1 MKPVIYLFAFFSAIV
16 FSGCE
21 PAAVGDKPAVTTNP
35 AAQVLW
41 TEVIL
46 GGNVTNASS
55 EFAIERG
62 VYWGTGSTPQS
73 GGQKLS
79 DQGGSGVFT
88 LSLIGLNAKTTYYF
102 QAYATNDNGTGYGEV
117 LSFTTGGVDGTITDP
132 RNGSSYPYTRIGT
145 QTWTTRNLD
154 YLPSVTPSTV
164 ESLTEPQ
171 YYVYDYEGTDLAAA
185 KLSEN
190 YKSYGTLYNWTAA
203 QGACPGGWHLPTD
216 AEWKTLEMYLGLT
229 QADADEVGS
238 RGSIAIKMKNQAGW
252 SSGNVST
259 NSSGLSIIPGGFTYP
274 GGGFGSLGS
283 MAQFWT
289 ATATDASQA
298 WTRVFYGTGP
308 AAERRGLYKS
318 RGYSV
323 RCVSN

>member
-1 MKPVIYLFAFFSAIV
+1 MKPLFYPFALFLVIA
-16 FSGCE
+16 FSGCD
-21 PAAVGDKPAVTTNP
+21 PVTVGDKPVVTTSP

-46 GGNVTNASS
+46 GGNVTDAGS
-55 EFAIERG
+55 EFGIERG
-62 VYWGTGSTPQS
+62 VFWGTSSTPQS

-79 DQGGSGVFT
+79 DQGGSGVFN
-88 LSLIGLNAKTTYYF
+88 LSLDGLTAKTTYYF

-117 LSFTTGGVDGTITDP
+117 LSFTTGGVDGTFTDS
-132 RNGSSYPYTRIGT
+132 RDGSSYQYTNIGT
-145 QTWTTRNLD
+145 QSWMMRNLE
-154 YLPSVTPSTV
+154 YLPSVGPSTL
-164 ESLTEPQ
+164 ESQTEAHW
-171 YYVYDYEGTDLAAA
+171 YVYDYEGTDLVAA
-185 KLSEN
+185 KASAN
-190 YKSYGTLYNWTAA
+190 YKTYGTLYNWTAA
-203 QGACPGGWHLPTD
+203 RGACPAGWHLPTD

-259 NSSGLSIIPGGFTYP
+259 NSSGFSIIPGGFTFP
-274 GGGFGSLGS
+274 GGGFGSVGS

-289 ATATDASQA
+289 ATESDASQA
-298 WTRVFYGTGP
+298 WTRIFYGAGP